1 MNAEPDISF
10 NAGRPQASPFEPQA
24 QAPSEP
30 YLADRGAQYAG
41 DVDRDSLAEVWD
53 YLSKH

>member
-30 YLADRGAQYAG
+30 YLADRGAEYAG
-41 DVDRDSLAEVWD
+41 EVDRDSLAEVWD